1 MTAEDAAAGTP
12 RSGTGGD
19 SGSPAAGGIVAAG
32 GNAAARK
39 NAAAGGNAVAGSG
52 APESGEPRRR
62 SAHPFSRFLPPALIL
77 SGVVL
82 AAWFSWERGG
92 LHRPRGRDTQTF
104 HTLAQAANLSAEHGF
119 LGFFYRF
126 VDGDGQVRYSPYNR
140 FPPGGVFLIRAAIA
154 PFTGDLSAQIRAAR
168 LLMFAFFAGLAV
180 VAYLALFR
188 LTGRRWLAFAA
199 ILLASSSFYWDSIDL
214 VETEIAPDLFF
225 FLLTFHGMV
234 IFEQEGRFRQLL
246 VKTGAALL
254 VGWHVYALLAPF
266 LVFGAARVWARA
278 GRRLRA
284 GRRENER
291 EGNDRF
297 PVRRF
302 ARETL
307 RRAGAVLRSRYPL
320 LGAAAFF
327 FGLGILGWNFRA
339 EYAAFGGE
347 TAFRDL
353 PSVQS
358 LIYRTGQSETFN
370 ELYAE
375 AVDWRPYLGGQ
386 LLRLGWMAAPFALPG
401 NLRPFHDPEG
411 QPLHDR
417 ATAFAALVL
426 GVGLLGLPSLR
437 NRGLFSVLALSGFCW
452 SLPMRNNTAFHD
464 FETIWYL
471 GLTLVFWTVVLTALS
486 RWFGRGFLPGAAVF
500 AALVFGYSWRALAA
514 EGYDPERAAYWRR
527 VEADFDEIRTLTEGG
542 TVFWPEWRHRD
553 PPFRGTNLFPF
564 YLSGRVLVIRDD
576 VRRAGDFALRERR
589 RPSPALLTPD
599 NREMFLYFRDAL
611 DGDLFREIEADAVP
625 GIRARFA
632 VYLRNGWV
640 LYVREGCSAEDL
652 EEPFFLRFVPEEGA
666 GERAGEAGRSGAERG
681 RDPEGPDPVVADFGN
696 GYFESRYFE
705 SRGFERTDSGDL
717 VFDFDSQAFTTR
729 ERCAAGVRLPESG
742 VARLETGQ
750 FARTGDGGRRILWE
764 GAIPVAG
771 AGSGR

>member
-1 MTAEDAAAGTP
+1 MGKNAGAGTP
-12 RSGTGGD
+12 PTGAGP
-19 SGSPAAGGIVAAG
+19 SPEPLGIPETTLPEVSRGGVPPG
-32 GNAAARK
+32 GNAAA
-39 NAAAGGNAVAGSG
+39 G
-52 APESGEPRRR
+52 SGEPRPRPG
-62 SAHPFSRFLPPALIL
+62 SGWSRFLPPALIL

-82 AAWFSWERGG
+82 ALWFSWERGG
-92 LHRPRGRDTQTF
+92 LHRPRGRDVQTF

-126 VDGDGQVRYSPYNR
+126 VDGDGQVRLQPYNR
-140 FPPGGVFLIRAAIA
+140 FPPGGVFLLRAAIA
-154 PFTGDLSAQIRAAR
+154 PFAGDLSAQIRAAR

-199 ILLASSSFYWDSIDL
+199 ILLASSSWYWDSIDL

-254 VGWHVYALLAPF
+254 IGWHVYALLAPF
-266 LVFGAARVWARA
+266 LVLGAARVWGRE

-284 GRRENER
+284 ERQGNER
-291 EGNDRF
+291 QGNDRQGNDRL
-297 PVRRF
+297 PARRF

-307 RRAGAVLRSRYPL
+307 ARAGAVLRSRYPL
-320 LGAAAFF
+320 LGAAALL

-339 EYAAFGGE
+339 EYRALGGE

-358 LIYRTGQSETFN
+358 LTYRTGQSETFN

-375 AVDWRPYLGGQ
+375 AVDWRPYLSGQ

-401 NLRPFHDPEG
+401 NLRPFHDREG
-411 QPLHDR
+411 QPLDDR
-417 ATAFAALVL
+417 ATVFAALVL
-426 GVGLLGLPSLR
+426 GVVFLGLPLLR

-452 SLPMRNNTAFHD
+452 SLPMRNNAAFHD
-464 FETIWYL
+464 FETIYYL

-527 VEADFDEIRTLTEGG
+527 VEADFDAIRTLTEGG

-553 PPFRGTNLFPF
+553 PPFRGTHLFPF

-576 VRRAGDFALRERR
+576 VRRAGEFALRERR
-589 RPSPALLTPD
+589 RPGPALLTPD
-599 NREMFLYFRDAL
+599 NREVFLYWRAAL

-625 GIRARFA
+625 GIRARFE
-632 VYLRNGWV
+632 VHVRDGWV
-640 LYVREGCSAEDL
+640 LYVRDGCSAADR
-652 EEPFFLRFVPEEGA
+652 EEPFFLRFVPGERA
-666 GERAGEAGRSGAERG
+666 GERAGGSDRAGAERG
-681 RDPEGPDPVVADFGN
+681 RHSSDTDFGS

-705 SRGFERTDSGDL
+705 SRGFERTGSGDL
-717 VFDFDSQAFTTR
+717 VFDFDSQAFSTK

-742 VARLETGQ
+742 IARLETGQ
-750 FARTGDGGRRILWE
+750 FTTAADGGRRILWE

>member
-1 MTAEDAAAGTP
+1 MTA
-12 RSGTGGD
+12 
-19 SGSPAAGGIVAAG
+19 
-32 GNAAARK
+32 GNAGAVTPP
-39 NAAAGGNAVAGSG
+39 AGAGPSPEGGGRERRPNGQTRPPDAVTAK
-52 APESGEPRRR
+52 PEGPRRR
-62 SAHPFSRFLPPALIL
+62 SALRVSRFLPPALIL
-77 SGVVL
+77 AAVVL
-82 AAWFSWERGG
+82 ALWFSWERGG
-92 LHRPRGRDTQTF
+92 LHRPRGRDVQTF

-126 VDGDGQVRYSPYNR
+126 VDGDGQVRFQPYNR

-154 PFTGDLSAQIRAAR
+154 PFAGDLSAQIRAAR

-266 LVFGAARVWARA
+266 LVLGAARVWARE
-278 GRRLRA
+278 GRRLRV
-284 GRRENER
+284 GRQENDR

-307 RRAGAVLRSRYPL
+307 VRAGAVLRSRYPL
-320 LGAAAFF
+320 LGAAAFL

-339 EYAAFGGE
+339 EYRALGGE

-358 LIYRTGQSETFN
+358 LTYRTGQSETFN
-370 ELYAE
+370 ERYAE

-417 ATAFAALVL
+417 ATALAALVL
-426 GVGLLGLPSLR
+426 GVGLVGLLFLR

-486 RWFGRGFLPGAAVF
+486 RWIGRGFLPGAAVF
-500 AALVFGYSWRALAA
+500 AALVFGYSWNALAA

-527 VEADFDEIRTLTEGG
+527 VEADFDAIRTLTEGG

-553 PPFRGTNLFPF
+553 PPFRGTDLFPF

-576 VRRAGDFALRERR
+576 VRRAGEFSLRERR
-589 RPSPALLTPD
+589 RPGPALLTPD
-599 NREMFLYFRDAL
+599 NREMFLYYRAGL
-611 DGDLFREIEADAVP
+611 DGDLLRDLGADAVP
-625 GIRARFA
+625 GIRARFE
-632 VYLRNGWV
+632 VYLRDGWV
-640 LYVREGCSAEDL
+640 LYVRDGCAAEDR
-652 EEPFFLRFVPEEGA
+652 EEPFFLRFVPAETAGGSNRAGA
-666 GERAGEAGRSGAERG
+666 GQ
-681 RDPEGPDPVVADFGN
+681 GPDPVEADIGSGGIGS
-696 GYFESRYFE
+696 GYFESAYFR
-705 SRGFERTDSGDL
+705 SRGFRRSGFDGNGFGEL

-742 VARLETGQ
+742 IARIETGQ
-750 FARTGDGGRRILWE
+750 FATAGDGGRRILWE
-764 GAIPVAG
+764 GSIPVAG